1 MSHHRHPA
9 RVNRAFLREPEDDD
23 VLQDLPNS
31 EPKIEPRAPLPSS
44 DSSSGESSTSGEKP
58 TSTTTTTT
66 LPVVLGAVYVHTLP
80 SRPKP
85 HG

>member
-9 RVNRAFLREPEDDD
+9 RVNRAVLREPEDD
-23 VLQDLPNS
+23 VPQDLPNS

-80 SRPKP
+80 SRPEA